1 MLGNSSC
8 SRPLALLADLDR
20 AAKVLGTRFARLA
33 CFPMGRKHPQ
43 GAVMRSSRY
52 SRLARAL
59 RERPRLARVSG
70 RPRRASNASGLGPLD
85 AAINRD
91 TNDLLAA
98 SIELMRS
105 RAYCVSKAAS
115 MPSLNCL
122 MVLIVVLLMV
132 VFLSGLIV
140 WWVDGLVVCWIVW

>member
-8 SRPLALLADLDR
+8 PRPLAVLADLDR

-43 GAVMRSSRY
+43 GAVMRFSRF

-70 RPRRASNASGLGPLD
+70 RPRRASNASGLDPLD
-85 AAINRD
+85 AAP
-91 TNDLLAA
+91 A
-98 SIELMRS
+98 
-105 RAYCVSKAAS
+105 KAATAS
-115 MPSLNCL
+115 STAADTGSKSPLNFAVRHAL
-122 MVLIVVLLMV
+122 K
-132 VFLSGLIV
+132 
-140 WWVDGLVVCWIVW
+140 